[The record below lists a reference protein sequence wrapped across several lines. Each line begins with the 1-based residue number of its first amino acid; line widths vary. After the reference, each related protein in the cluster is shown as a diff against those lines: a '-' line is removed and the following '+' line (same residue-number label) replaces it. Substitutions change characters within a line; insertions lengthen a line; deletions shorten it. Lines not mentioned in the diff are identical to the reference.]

1 MVVRTIEMLLE
12 FIGIVICIC
21 RILRKRECFNIW
33 ILILGGIDL
42 GIGLGVAAEILKP
55 WCKIFVHISII
66 CYLKKRMVRQISE
79 AIGVYG
85 CAILCLII
93 MQIICYYFF
102 KIVGLGIEVIG
113 YAAIL
118 SNILIIIA
126 LIFFK
131 EKYIKVIWKSI
142 YDKKSM
148 IISILFLVILLR
160 FFYLCYINGYVNLE
174 MALQFWVCML
184 GLIVVVAFWTHA
196 EMNNQ
201 HKMKE
206 LKMYEL
212 YNQAFEET
220 ITTIRARQHEFEN
233 HINAIKCMQYTIG
246 SREQLLFAQEQYC
259 NMVLEECSL
268 SKLLKLKMEPALVG
282 FLYAKMTKMKEK
294 GILVE
299 YDISPIDIRG
309 RIEVYEMIELIGIFL
324 DNALEA
330 LEESD
335 FRKVL
340 IEILNDKN
348 GFIVEIANTSRIYT
362 NVEMEQFFS
371 YGYSTKGTGRGCG
384 LNRVK
389 EIVKKANAELLIQN
403 RSIDTQNYL
412 CFSVC
417 FYRN

>member
-1 MVVRTIEMLLE
+1 
-12 FIGIVICIC
+12 
-21 RILRKRECFNIW
+21 
-33 ILILGGIDL
+33 
-42 GIGLGVAAEILKP
+42 
-55 WCKIFVHISII
+55 
-66 CYLKKRMVRQISE
+66 
-79 AIGVYG
+79 
-85 CAILCLII
+85 
-93 MQIICYYFF
+93 
-102 KIVGLGIEVIG
+102 
-113 YAAIL
+113 
-118 SNILIIIA
+118 
-126 LIFFK
+126 
-131 EKYIKVIWKSI
+131 
-142 YDKKSM
+142 
-148 IISILFLVILLR
+148 
-160 FFYLCYINGYVNLE
+160 